1 MHARKLIVFI
11 AQAITVGLAF
21 AFLLTVIWPDL
32 RRPTEPSSPVEV
44 RETAGPT
51 IQAPTSGPVSYATAV
66 ERAAPAVVNINTAK
80 VVTEAPNPLLNDPV
94 FRQFFGRSLESPRKR
109 VERSLGS
116 GVIFSPQGYIIT
128 NHHVIGGADAI
139 QVYLHDG
146 RSATA
151 QVIGGDPETDVAV
164 LKIDLKNLPAI
175 TLAKSERVRVGDVVL
190 AIGNPFG
197 VGQTVTMGIVSA
209 TGRTALG
216 INTFEN
222 FIQTDAAINPGNSG
236 GALVDAQGNLIGI
249 NTAIFSQT
257 GGSVGIG
264 FAIPSSLAKG
274 VMEQIIE
281 HGRPLRGWLGFEAQ
295 LLTPELT
302 EAFGLKKGTQ
312 GLVITTLFQN
322 GPAYKAGVRPG
333 DVLVAINGIK
343 IGDARE
349 VLLAISGH
357 KPGARIEL
365 ELMRAGKPLTLEA
378 IAGERPAVQ
387 PQRGR
392 R

>member
-1 MHARKLIVFI
+1 MQARKLIVFI

-21 AFLLTVIWPDL
+21 AFLLTVFWPEL
-32 RRPTEPSSPVEV
+32 RRPTAPSSAVEV
-44 RETAGPT
+44 RETFGP
-51 IQAPTSGPVSYATAV
+51 APAPASGPVSYAAAV

-139 QVYLHDG
+139 QVFLHDG

-164 LKIDLKNLPAI
+164 LKIDLKNLPTI

-264 FAIPSSLAKG
+264 FAIPSGLAKG
-274 VMEQIIE
+274 VLEQIIE

-295 LLTPELT
+295 LLTPELMD
-302 EAFGLKKGTQ
+302 AFGLNKGTQ

-333 DVLVAINGIK
+333 DVLVAINGVK

-357 KPGARIEL
+357 KPGARIKL